1 MYEKSC
7 FSTFIGALSIFA
19 VSVEARA
26 DLIVTNY
33 CPIQFNIVLSD
44 GTGFGISAT
53 TPATYY
59 YPGYTAASLSWAR
72 VFPHISAPTLTVGD
86 PLLGFLSMDTYT
98 SIVPPMT
105 TPFNV
110 TYLELGSNVY
120 LTFYP

>member
-26 DLIVTNY
+26 DLIATNY

-59 YPGYTAASLSWAR
+59 YPSYTAESLSWAR

-110 TYLELGSNVY
+110 TYLGLGPNVF

>member
-1 MYEKSC
+1 VYEKNC

-53 TPATYY
+53 TPATYV
-59 YPGYTAASLSWAR
+59 YPGYMSWSLSWAR

-86 PLLGFLSMDTYT
+86 PLSGFLSIETYT

-105 TPFNV
+105 TPFTV
-110 TYLELGSNVY
+110 TYLEFGPNVF